1 MALRVVGFQF
11 QMALWSR
18 MINSIGKLFARVFS
32 HQAGERKVFH
42 PSQTCPECGSK
53 LWAEVG
59 AAEPVWCCPNPDC
72 PAQLRARIA
81 HWCSPGA
88 MDIAGG
94 AGLAAELVRG
104 GLVMDVAE
112 LYRLKRG
119 ELTRNKLLE
128 EPAAENFLAAI
139 AASKQRELW
148 RVIYGLGIEHV
159 SVDAARS
166 LARRFATLHHALDA
180 SADRLRETE
189 DVGEVIARSIA
200 HWCGDRRNRDL
211 IKRLEKAGVNC
222 KCDSFGATAVP
233 ASTRSGQT
241 DGL

>member
-11 QMALWSR
+11 QMALQLS
-18 MINSIGKLFARVFS
+18 MFKSIRKFFALPFDKPT
-32 HQAGERKVFH
+32 GERKVFH

-53 LWAEVG
+53 LWAEAG
-59 AAEPVWCCPNPDC
+59 GAEPVWSCPNPDC

-94 AGLAAELVRG
+94 ASLAAQLVRS

-119 ELTRNKLLE
+119 ELTRRKLLE
-128 EPAAENFLAAI
+128 EQPAENFHAAI

-159 SVDAARS
+159 SADAARS
-166 LARRFATLHHALDA
+166 LTRRFPTLIHVLDA
-180 SADRLRETE
+180 SADRLAETE
-189 DVGEVIARSIA
+189 GVGEVLARSIVY
-200 HWCGDRRNRDL
+200 WYGDRRNRDL
-211 IKRLEKAGVNC
+211 IKRLEKAGVN
-222 KCDSFGATAVP
+222 F
-233 ASTRSGQT
+233 RQEN
-241 DGL
+241 

>member
-1 MALRVVGFQF
+1 
-11 QMALWSR
+11 
-18 MINSIGKLFARVFS
+18 MIPRFEAMIKSAIKWLSITFK
-32 HQAGERKVFH
+32 HQAEERKTFH
-42 PSQTCPECGSK
+42 RSQKCPECGSK
-53 LWAEVG
+53 LWAEAG

-88 MDIAGG
+88 MDITGG
-94 AGLAAELVRG
+94 ASLAAQLVKS

-119 ELTRNKLLE
+119 ELIGNKLLTE
-128 EPAAENFLAAI
+128 QPAEYFLAAI

-159 SVDAARS
+159 SAEAARS
-166 LARRFATLHHALDA
+166 IARRFPTLVHALDA

-189 DVGEVIARSIA
+189 DVAEVIARSIV
-200 HWCGDRRNRDL
+200 HWNGDRRNRDL
-211 IKRLEKAGVNC
+211 IRRLENAFHIAYSCRN
-222 KCDSFGATAVP
+222 
-233 ASTRSGQT
+233 
-241 DGL
+241 